1 MTQKMK
7 KYTIQMR
14 KGKKIDTSIHTTI
27 KEPRIKSL
35 DLTGMLLVSSVL
47 SKETICAF
55 EIDSKIK
62 NGRLALI
69 FKSQ

>member
-1 MTQKMK
+1 MTAV
-7 KYTIQMR
+7 YILSSDEPL
-14 KGKKIDTSIHTTI
+14 IDT
-27 KEPRIKSL
+27 L
-35 DLTGMLLVSSVL
+35 GLTGMLLVSSVL

>member
-1 MTQKMK
+1 MTAV
-7 KYTIQMR
+7 YILSS
-14 KGKKIDTSIHTTI
+14 D
-27 KEPRIKSL
+27 EPLINTL
-35 DLTGMLLVSSVL
+35 NLTVMLLVSSVL